1 MKGILKKSL
10 VATAVALAF
19 SGSVF
24 AQATITNGSITA
36 ALDASGNFDSSTGT
50 GSPGLNYLGTEY
62 INWGTHSSWYW
73 LTTTTP
79 AGSFLAQFGGNPLGA
94 TTTNAGSSAAVTF
107 AFGGL
112 VVSMLHTLP
121 QPNQMATTI
130 TLTNPAGGEIA
141 GPVTGVKWSVGFD
154 PDQDIPGL
162 GTYATVNRIVG
173 VGNAA
178 AVMAGSFSAPSITLA
193 NSTGAGAYLVK
204 AYINVGDCCTAVD
217 GATAL
222 TFGQGLGFSH
232 HGDDSISLG
241 YDLGD
246 IADGQTVSF
255 GYTYT
260 FTAPIPEPETYA
272 MLLAGLGLMGFM
284 ARRRR
289 KALAA

>member
-1 MKGILKKSL
+1 

-24 AQATITNGSITA
+24 AQATISNGSITA
-36 ALDASGNFDSSTGT
+36 ALDASGNFKSSTLD

-62 INWGTHSSWYW
+62 INWGSHSSWYW

-79 AGSFLAQFGGNPLGA
+79 AGSFLAQFGTNPLGA
-94 TTTNAGSSAAVTF
+94 TTSLAPGSGGTAATTF

-121 QPNQMATTI
+121 QANQMATTI
-130 TLTNPAGGEIA
+130 TITNPLGGETSA
-141 GPVTGVKWSVGFD
+141 PVTGVKWNVGLD

-162 GTYATVNRIVG
+162 GTFATENKIVG
-173 VGNAA
+173 VGNNA
-178 AVMAGSFSAPSITLA
+178 AVRAASFTAPSLTLA
-193 NSTGAGAYLVK
+193 NSTGAGAFLVK
-204 AYINVGDCCTAVD
+204 AYINVDDCCSAVD

-222 TFGQGLGFSH
+222 TFGQGLGFTNY
-232 HGDDSISLG
+232 GDDSISLG

-246 IADGQTVSF
+246 IADGGTVSF